1 MKNITKRQA
10 EASLKAV
17 AKKFGADADGPQ
29 LVKDHQGWYSDHAW
43 AIVWE
48 GGPYDWPQLLGGGID
63 EELLNGIYP
72 EFEPDLS
79 KAIKKASRGAV
90 EFPQGVW
97 AEAINGY
104 SIALY
109 PLN

>member
-10 EASLKAV
+10 EASLKAI
-17 AKKFGADADGPQ
+17 AKKFGADDGPQ

-48 GGPYDWPQLLGGGID
+48 GGPYEWPQLLDGGLD
-63 EELLNGIYP
+63 EELLHGLYP
-72 EFEPDLS
+72 EFEQDH
-79 KAIKKASRGAV
+79 AVAVKKATYGAV
-90 EFPQGVW
+90 KLPKGVW

-109 PLN
+109 PL

>member
-1 MKNITKRQA
+1 MKNVTKRQA
-10 EASLKAV
+10 EASLKAI
-17 AKKFGADADGPQ
+17 AKKFGEGAQ

-48 GGPYDWPQLLGGGID
+48 GGPYEWPQLLDGGFD
-63 EELLNGIYP
+63 EELFNGLYP
-72 EFEPDLS
+72 EFEQSHPE
-79 KAIKKASRGAV
+79 AVKKATHGAV
-90 EFPQGVW
+90 KLPKGVW

-109 PLN
+109 PL